1 VSRRSA
7 PAVRRR
13 VLRWLVLA
21 LRLAAT
27 VRVVRRLVW
36 AARPA
41 APLNPPPADRRAGAA
56 SVSPDGSISVVVPAR
71 DEGARIGACLER
83 LAAAPGVDEVVVV
96 DDGSSDGTAA
106 IARAFGATVL
116 AGRELPDGW
125 AGKAWALHQGLEAAS
140 GDWVVTLDADTRP
153 DPRLPAAAVARA
165 AATGADLLTVA
176 GRFDCPTPGSRWLHP
191 ALLTTLV
198 YRFGPPHD
206 GASELANGQCMVLR
220 RQPFLDGGGLT
231 PVAGHLVEDV
241 ALARH
246 VTAGGGRVVFVDGTD
261 LLGVRMFE
269 SLADTWHGWGRSL
282 ALPGVT
288 PPRTA
293 ALDAATVALTQG
305 APLLRLAAG
314 RADLLDGALAL
325 LRVGTLVGTARAYR
339 RRGPAYW
346 LSVLADPLAAA
357 RLAWSTVRPA
367 RTWRG
372 RTYDRRTTD
381 RRTTDRPTTDR
392 RTTRDP
398 SR

>member
-1 VSRRSA
+1 MSRSPA
-7 PAVRRR
+7 PSLRRR

-21 LRLAAT
+21 CRVAATIRVARRLA
-27 VRVVRRLVW
+27 W

-41 APLNPPPADRRAGAA
+41 APLVGPPADPQPGPASRAT
-56 SVSPDGSISVVVPAR
+56 DGSISVVVPAR

-83 LAAAPGVDEVVVV
+83 LAMAPGITEILVV

-125 AGKAWALHQGLEAAS
+125 AGKAWALQQGLDAAT

-176 GRFDCPTPGSRWLHP
+176 GRFDCPTPGARWLHP

-206 GASELANGQCMVLR
+206 GASELANGQCMVVR
-220 RQPFLDGGGLT
+220 REPFLDGGGLA

-246 VTAGGGRVVFVDGTD
+246 VAAGGGRVVFADGTG

-269 SLADTWHGWGRSL
+269 SLAHTWHGWGRSI

-288 PPRTA
+288 APRTA
-293 ALDAATVALTQG
+293 ALDAATVALAQG
-305 APLLRLAAG
+305 APLLRLAAR
-314 RADLLDGALAL
+314 RADVLDGVLLL
-325 LRVGTLVGTARAYR
+325 LRMGTLAGTARAYR

-346 LSVLADPLAAA
+346 LSVLADPVAAA
-357 RLAWSTVRPA
+357 RLAWSTVHPV

-372 RTYDRRTTD
+372 RTYEHHASRN
-381 RRTTDRPTTDR
+381 
-392 RTTRDP
+392 P
-398 SR
+398 SP